1 MRLGGKMLEPIRAVR
16 VMGSLVLLQG
26 IVFLSLWKI
35 LGWAI
40 AVGIGRYSS
49 FSGKMAKSFFSQD
62 RALAQLLQTGTDYLP
77 ILLTLGIIISAC
89 GILMLAFP
97 KQATQ
102 ILIALRI
109 LKRS

>member
-1 MRLGGKMLEPIRAVR
+1 MLEPIRTAR
-16 VMGSLVLLQG
+16 VIGSLVFLQG

-35 LGWAI
+35 LGWAV

-62 RALAQLLQTGTDYLP
+62 KALVQLLQTGTSYLP
-77 ILLTLGIIISAC
+77 VLLALGITISVC

-97 KQATQ
+97 KQTTQ

-109 LKRS
+109 LKHS

>member
-1 MRLGGKMLEPIRAVR
+1 MLEPIRTVR
-16 VMGSLVLLQG
+16 VIGSLVFLQG
-26 IVFLSLWKI
+26 IVFISFWKI

-40 AVGIGRYSS
+40 AIGTGRYSS

-62 RALAQLLQTGTDYLP
+62 RALVQLLQTGTSYLP
-77 ILLTLGIIISAC
+77 ILLTLGIIVSVC

-109 LKRS
+109 LKKTP

>member
-1 MRLGGKMLEPIRAVR
+1 
-16 VMGSLVLLQG
+16 MGSLVLLQG

-35 LGWAI
+35 LGWAVAI
-40 AVGIGRYSS
+40 GIGRYSS

-62 RALAQLLQTGTDYLP
+62 KALLQLLQTGMGYLP
-77 ILLTLGIIISAC
+77 MLLALGITVSVC

-102 ILIALRI
+102 VLIALRI

>member
-1 MRLGGKMLEPIRAVR
+1 MLEPIRTVR
-16 VMGSLVLLQG
+16 VIGSLVLLQG
-26 IVFLSLWKI
+26 MVFLSLWKI
-35 LGWAI
+35 LGWAVAI
-40 AVGIGRYSS
+40 GIGRYSS

-62 RALAQLLQTGTDYLP
+62 KALVQLLQTGTSYLP
-77 ILLTLGIIISAC
+77 ILLALGITISVC